1 MSTTS
6 FMIRNVT
13 LLDGTGRAP
22 VADQAVV
29 VDGRRIAWV
38 GPTGQAP
45 AVADQTVVD
54 GTGHTLLPGLINCHV
69 HLCNDGAADLFAQ
82 VREDSIP
89 IATLRGARW
98 ALLTLESGVTT
109 VRDCG
114 AASGIAIELAKAI
127 EQGFIPGPRMKVAGR
142 VITMTGGHG
151 HFIGREAD
159 GPDAIRRATRT
170 EIKEGAHF
178 IKVMATC
185 VVLTPGVTPT
195 QTALLPEELDVVA
208 QEAHNA
214 GRRVATHAIG
224 NAGIKNALRA
234 GIDSIEHG
242 FYLDDEALDLAVAKG
257 AFLVP
262 TLLAISQITA
272 NGVAGGIPDWVVRKA
287 EQEAGKQ
294 RESYK
299 AAVDSG
305 MKIAAGTDAGTPFNR
320 HEDLALE
327 MGLMVE
333 YGLSPMQAILAATRN
348 AAENLDVLDSVGT
361 VELGKLAD
369 LILVAGDPTQDIGAM
384 RQVAFVAKEGVVYRN
399 DVTAGGDPAYG
410 GGVAIGGVR

>member
-1 MSTTS
+1 MRRTF

-13 LLDGTGRAP
+13 LLDGTGQEP
-22 VADQAVV
+22 VSDQTVV
-29 VDGRRIAWV
+29 VEGQRIAWV
-38 GPTGQAP
+38 GPTEHAP
-45 AVADQTVVD
+45 AVAEEAIVD
-54 GTGHTLLPGLINCHV
+54 GSGHTLMPGLINCHV
-69 HLCNDGAADLFAQ
+69 HLCSDGAPDLMAQ
-82 VREDSIP
+82 VLADTVP
-89 IATLRGARW
+89 LATLRGARA
-98 ALLTLESGVTT
+98 ALLSLQSGVTT

-127 EQGFIPGPRMKVAGR
+127 ELGQIPGPRVKAAGR

-151 HFIGREAD
+151 HFMGREAD
-159 GPDAIRRATRT
+159 GRDAVRTATRA
-170 EIKEGAHF
+170 EIKGGAHF
-178 IKVMATC
+178 IKVMSTGG
-185 VVLTPGVTPT
+185 VLTPGVAPT

-262 TLLAISQITA
+262 TLLAIRQIIQ
-272 NGVAGGIPDWVVRKA
+272 NGVEGGIPTWVVEKA
-287 EQEAGKQ
+287 EKEAQQQ
-294 RESYK
+294 RESFK
-299 AAVDSG
+299 AAVKSG

-320 HEDLALE
+320 HDDMAME
-327 MGLMVE
+327 MALMVD

-348 AAENLDVLDSVGT
+348 AAENLDVLHSVGT
-361 VELGKLAD
+361 IEVGKLAD
-369 LILVAGDPTQDIGAM
+369 LILIAGQPTENIDAM
-384 RQVAFVAKEGVVYRN
+384 RRVAFVTKGGAIHRN
-399 DVTAGGDPAYG
+399 DLGSPQASLSRPN
-410 GGVAIGGVR
+410 RL